1 MFVGWCAAFITLIG
15 WQVLRKPGFGY
26 ITDFTF
32 FLYWPALF
40 GFIAW
45 AAMVA
50 PLLSWLDED
59 NRWLHPSMIWASG
72 AVFGV
77 AVFALL
83 VCTWSPSLAVFAW
96 FPAIQGAVGGIT
108 YAGLGRWSWLEER
121 PAKARAVLLAG
132 PPVALLLFGCVVWP
146 LVIDHVPYFAYRFGA
161 DDSRAAAHLRILQR
175 IKTGDTF
182 AELHRRYPKLFSQP
196 YLSSTGNIDG
206 HHSYRIKFDPT
217 LTHVTEISIQT
228 KP

>member
-1 MFVGWCAAFITLIG
+1 MFVGWCAAFITLIA

-26 ITDFTF
+26 VTDLTF

-40 GFIAW
+40 GFMAW
-45 AAMVA
+45 AAIVA

-59 NRWLHPSMIWASG
+59 NPWLRPSVIWASG

-77 AVFALL
+77 VVFALL
-83 VCTWSPSLAVFAW
+83 VCTWAPFSAGLAW
-96 FPAIQGAVGGIT
+96 FPAIQGAVGGLV
-108 YAGLGRWSWLEER
+108 YAWLGRWSWLAER
-121 PAKARAVLLAG
+121 PATARAVLLTG
-132 PPVALLLFGCVVWP
+132 PPIALLVFTYVVWP
-146 LVIDHVPYFAYRFGA
+146 LVIEHAPYVAYRFGA

-182 AELHRRYPKLFSQP
+182 AKLHLRYPKLFSQP

-206 HHSYRIKFDPT
+206 HHSFKIKFDPT

>member
-1 MFVGWCAAFITLIG
+1 MFAGWSAAFLSLIG

-40 GFIAW
+40 GLIGW
-45 AAMVA
+45 ALILA

-59 NRWLHPSMIWASG
+59 NRWLQPSVIWASG
-72 AVFGV
+72 AASGV
-77 AVFALL
+77 LIFALL
-83 VCTWSPSLAVFAW
+83 VCTWVPSLVMFAW
-96 FPAIQGAVGGIT
+96 FPAIQGAVGGLT
-108 YAGLGRWSWLEER
+108 YAWLGHWSWLEER
-121 PAKARAVLLAG
+121 PAQARTVLLTG
-132 PPVALLLFGCVVWP
+132 PPIALLVFSYVVWP
-146 LVIDHVPYFAYRFGA
+146 LVIEHAPYVAYRFGA

-182 AELHRRYPKLFSQP
+182 ADLQRRYPRLFSEP
-196 YLSSTGNIDG
+196 YMSSTGNIDG
-206 HHSYRIKFDPT
+206 HHSYNIKFDPT
-217 LTHVTEISIQT
+217 RTHVTEISIQT